1 LLAVPCSVTPPRV
14 AAANAALAFAAAFR
28 LQKLQKIEC
37 DGEAR
42 GRERALGRQSAR

>member
-1 LLAVPCSVTPPRV
+1 LLAVPCGVTPPRV
-14 AAANAALAFAAAFR
+14 AAANAALAFAATFR
-28 LQKLQKIEC
+28 LQKIEC